1 MNQDFKYLEKRYLD
15 TITFYDDNK
24 LQDGE
29 TVELDKGDIPA
40 GENTPIQLMKI
51 GVLCAGSDIDVS
63 FTYETLAEA
72 YFMILCDIARAKGE
86 KIIKVQSGEKI
97 CEAIDEIAYSWMDQ
111 IDKKI
116 VDDVNEMAKNRSAD
130 MEKELDYNH
139 AYDAPR
145 DAYSE
150 DCYRVLKEEL
160 ALITDKSMQKLAY
173 KYAFW
178 LTKADNDQSW
188 GYRVRIV
195 HEMFSGEDP
204 REEVQD
210 QTDEE
215 LHCLEIMREHFDFD
229 EDMFYGF
236 MRRLEDGD
244 LGYL

>member
-1 MNQDFKYLEKRYLD
+1 
-15 TITFYDDNK
+15 
-24 LQDGE
+24 
-29 TVELDKGDIPA
+29 
-40 GENTPIQLMKI
+40 
-51 GVLCAGSDIDVS
+51 
-63 FTYETLAEA
+63 
-72 YFMILCDIARAKGE
+72 
-86 KIIKVQSGEKI
+86 
-97 CEAIDEIAYSWMDQ
+97 
-111 IDKKI
+111 
-116 VDDVNEMAKNRSAD
+116 
-130 MEKELDYNH
+130 
-139 AYDAPR
+139 
-145 DAYSE
+145 
-150 DCYRVLKEEL
+150 
-160 ALITDKSMQKLAY
+160 MQKLAY